1 MYCVDASVIVN
12 AQLPPKPYSSKS
24 KAFLDLIKKGNTKV
38 FLPEAIIPEII
49 SALKRATENSE
60 LAYQFAMSLKYIPNF
75 SFVPVDN
82 HLANLV
88 ASIVSKTSLKG
99 TDAIYVALAL
109 DYNLELI
116 TLDKDQLERSKG
128 IIKVRKP

>member
-12 AQLPPKPYSSKS
+12 AQLPTEPHSSKS
-24 KAFLDLIKKGNTKV
+24 KAFLDLLKKENKKV
-38 FLPEAIIPEII
+38 FLPEVIIPEIT
-49 SALKRATENSE
+49 SALKRATGNSE
-60 LAYQFAMSLKYIPNF
+60 LAYQFAMSLRYIPNF

-82 HLANLV
+82 HLANLA
-88 ASIVSKTSLKG
+88 ASIVSKTGLKS